1 MTVST
6 DQTKSNR
13 LILLSIIG
21 IPLTV
26 VLAASWLWFFVARGD
41 IDLIAILGTS
51 NHGALVKPPRPLDE
65 GGLRDSSGTEF
76 VYADLAP
83 QWTFLIPGGA
93 SCGADCEGV
102 LYLTRQIHLAMGKES
117 KRIRRF
123 YVSDT
128 AVAATSL
135 DVEGLSDKHPAP
147 DTFQHYLERE
157 QRGLRTLMV
166 PGENFSGLFV
176 EYTQDS
182 STWYLVD
189 PAGWIMMSYN
199 SGMSYKD
206 VMADLKFLLKNST
219 E

>member
-1 MTVST
+1 MTVSM

-21 IPLTV
+21 IPITV

-51 NHGALVKPPRPLDE
+51 NHGSLVKPPRALDE
-65 GGLRDSSGTEF
+65 GGLRDSGGTDF

-83 QWTFLIPGGA
+83 QWTLLIPGSS
-93 SCGADCEGV
+93 SCGTDCEGV

-128 AVAATSL
+128 TAAATSL
-135 DVEGLSDKHPAP
+135 DVEGLSDKRPAP
-147 DTFQHYLERE
+147 DTFQGYLDNE
-157 QRGLRTLMV
+157 QRGLRAFVV
-166 PGENFSGLFV
+166 PAQSFSGLFF

-199 SGMSYKD
+199 NGTSYKD
-206 VMADLKFLLKNST
+206 VMADLKFLLKYST